1 MSKFDT
7 IRDIDLKGKRVLM
20 RVDFNV
26 PLDGEKVTDDTRIR
40 AALPT
45 IEAVL
50 KEGASVI
57 LMSHLGR
64 PKGKKDPKYS
74 LKPVA
79 ARLAEVL
86 AKEVIMA
93 PDCIGEETEK
103 LAKELKPGQVL
114 LLENVRFYAEETDN
128 DPEFA
133 KKLAALGDIYVNDAF
148 GSAHRAHASTTGVA
162 AYLPSV
168 AGLLMEKEL
177 KELGTLLEDAEAPF
191 VVLLGGAKVSDKIGV
206 MENLIGK
213 ADYIL
218 VGGGMAFPFLK
229 VHGMEIGKSLCD
241 GDLEIPKRIEA
252 KAAETKT
259 KIVLPVDVVA
269 AEEFAENAPSVVAD
283 VEAIPADKM
292 GLDVGPKTVAKFQE
306 IIAQAKTIFWN
317 GPMGVFEKKPFDKGT
332 REVAEAVAH
341 SQARS
346 VVGGGDSV
354 AALTQAGLASQVTHV
369 STGGGA
375 SLEFVEGRQLPGV
388 VALTKK

>member
-1 MSKFDT
+1 MNKFNT
-7 IRDIDLKGKRVLM
+7 IRDIDVKGKRVLV

-45 IEAVL
+45 IEALL

-74 LKPVA
+74 LKPAA
-79 ARLAEVL
+79 ARLAEL
-86 AKEVIMA
+86 LGREVKMA
-93 PDCIGEETEK
+93 PDCIGEEVANM
-103 LAKELKPGQVL
+103 AKELKAGDVL
-114 LLENVRFYAEETDN
+114 LLENVRFYAQETDN
-128 DPEFA
+128 DEAFA
-133 KKLAALGDIYVNDAF
+133 KELASLGEVYVNDAF
-148 GSAHRAHASTTGVA
+148 GSAHRAHASTTGIAKFLPA
-162 AYLPSV
+162 A
-168 AGLLMEKEL
+168 AGLLMEREL
-177 KELGTLLEDAEAPF
+177 SELGKLLDNPAEPF

-206 MENLIGK
+206 MQNLIGK

-229 VHGMEIGKSLCD
+229 VRGLEIGKSLCD
-241 GDLEIPKRIEA
+241 GDLEVPKSILA
-252 KAAETKT
+252 KAEGTKT
-259 KIVLPVDVVA
+259 QILLPIDVVA
-269 AEEFAENAPSVVAD
+269 AAELAENAPNENIDVAN
-283 VEAIPADKM
+283 IPADKM
-292 GLDVGPKTVAKFQE
+292 GLDIGPKTVAKFQD

-317 GPMGVFEKKPFDKGT
+317 GPMGVFEKKPFDLGT
-332 REVAEAVAH
+332 RRVAQAVAD

-354 AALTQAGLASQVTHV
+354 AALTQAGLAPKITHV

-388 VALTKK
+388 VALSK

>member
-1 MSKFDT
+1 MNKFNT
-7 IRDIDLKGKRVLM
+7 IRDIDVKGKRVLV

-45 IEAVL
+45 IEALL

-74 LKPVA
+74 LKPAA
-79 ARLAEVL
+79 ARLAEL
-86 AKEVIMA
+86 LGREVKMA
-93 PDCIGEETEK
+93 PDCIGEEVANM
-103 LAKELKPGQVL
+103 AKELKAGDVL
-114 LLENVRFYAEETDN
+114 LLENVRFYAQETDN
-128 DPEFA
+128 DEAFA
-133 KKLAALGDIYVNDAF
+133 KELASLGEVYVNDAF
-148 GSAHRAHASTTGVA
+148 GSAHRAHASTTGIAKFLPA
-162 AYLPSV
+162 A
-168 AGLLMEKEL
+168 AGLLMEREL
-177 KELGTLLEDAEAPF
+177 SELGKLLDNPAEPF

-206 MENLIGK
+206 MQNLIGK

-229 VHGMEIGKSLCD
+229 VRGLEIGKSLCD
-241 GDLEIPKRIEA
+241 GDLEVPKSIVA
-252 KAAETKT
+252 KAEGTKT
-259 KIVLPVDVVA
+259 QILLPIDVVA
-269 AEEFAENAPSVVAD
+269 AAELAENAPNENID
-283 VEAIPADKM
+283 VENIPADKM
-292 GLDVGPKTVAKFQE
+292 GLDIGPKTVAKFQD

-317 GPMGVFEKKPFDKGT
+317 GPMGVFEKKPFDLGT
-332 REVAEAVAH
+332 RRVAQAVAD

-354 AALTQAGLASQVTHV
+354 AALTQAGLAPKITHV

-388 VALTKK
+388 VALSK

>member
-1 MSKFDT
+1 MSSFASV
-7 IRDIDLKGKRVLM
+7 RDIDVKGKRVLM

-26 PLDGEKVTDDTRIR
+26 PLDGETVTDDTRIR

-45 IEAVL
+45 VKAVL
-50 KEGASVI
+50 EKGASVI

-74 LKPVA
+74 LKPAA
-79 ARLAEVL
+79 ARLGEL
-86 AKEVIMA
+86 LGIEVIMA
-93 PDCIGEETEK
+93 PDCIGDEVKAMAE
-103 LAKELKPGQVL
+103 ALKPGQVM

-128 DPEFA
+128 DVEFA
-133 KKLAALGDIYVNDAF
+133 KKLAALGDVYVNDAF

-162 AYLPSV
+162 AFLPSA
-168 AGLLMEKEL
+168 AGLLMEREL
-177 KELGTLLEDAEAPF
+177 NELGKLLEAAEAPF

-229 VHGMEIGKSLCD
+229 MHGMEIGKSLCD
-241 GDLEIPKRIEA
+241 GDLEVPKRIEE
-252 KAAETKT
+252 KAAGTKT
-259 KIVLPVDVVA
+259 KIVLPIDVVA
-269 AEEFAENAPSVVAD
+269 ADEFAENAPHVDAD
-283 VEAIPADKM
+283 VENIPEDKM
-292 GLDVGPKTVAKFQE
+292 GLDIGPKTVAKFKD
-306 IIAQAKTIFWN
+306 IISKAKTVFWN

-332 REVAEAVAH
+332 REVAQAVAD
-341 SQARS
+341 SAARS

-354 AALTQAGLASQVTHV
+354 AALTQAGLASKVTHV

-388 VALTKK
+388 AALAKK